1 MMSMNPGHSSKWA
14 KFLKNLSEMLIAIF
28 FKQENLTANYSKMYD
43 HHKIEFWFQG
53 AKNRI
58 IHRAATYNKIIE
70 IWIFRKNI

>member
-14 KFLKNLSEMLIAIF
+14 KFLKDLSEMLIAIF

-53 AKNRI
+53 AKNR
-58 IHRAATYNKIIE
+58 AAIYYNKNIE
-70 IWIFRKNI
+70 IWIFRKTI